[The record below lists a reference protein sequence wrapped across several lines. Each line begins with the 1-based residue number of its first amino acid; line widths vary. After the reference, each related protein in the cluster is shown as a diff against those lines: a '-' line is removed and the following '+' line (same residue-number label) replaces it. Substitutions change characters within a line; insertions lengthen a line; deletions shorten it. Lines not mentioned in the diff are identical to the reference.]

1 MIFSTGCPQSSHSHP
16 TFISQALGRAR
27 RERNQPRASQRV
39 PHTGAAERLLGDPQH
54 YPPVLPET
62 TTFLLHLTWRLKA
75 VLLPAG
81 GLIKMMKGDVLPASP
96 AARPP
101 QRHERTPVLQTHR
114 GCCKEQGSTSDQGSA
129 AHLHP
134 KEGRW
139 AWQRCRVPWLQNKPN
154 KPGCFGEIWDLL
166 GFGFVLLYFLPPPHL
181 SSFSRAPEARAQ
193 R

>member
-39 PHTGAAERLLGDPQH
+39 PHTGAAERLLGNPQH
-54 YPPVLPET
+54 YSPVLPET

-81 GLIKMMKGDVLPASP
+81 GLIKMMKGNVLPASP
-96 AARPP
+96 AACPL
-101 QRHERTPVLQTHR
+101 QRHERAPVLQTHW
-114 GCCKEQGSTSDQGSA
+114 GCCKDQGSA

-139 AWQRCRVPWLQNKPN
+139 AWQRCRVPWFQNKPN
-154 KPGCFGEIWDLL
+154 KPGCFGERGNL
-166 GFGFVLLYFLPPPHL
+166 GPTGVWVCSSVL
-181 SSFSRAPEARAQ
+181 SSPSTCVFFQQGP
-193 R
+193 